1 MKKPAH
7 RFAVATSDSDFHAS
21 FKQAVSGSE
30 KPGTIVLN
38 RSDPSAFFGV
48 EIADDLRR
56 SEANV
61 LMLDVGADDKG
72 PIIEGLQALTTQ
84 MPDLRI
90 VLVGHPTSAGELLDL
105 MRAGVSDYLVKPIEN
120 GALEAALGRV
130 TRGMVEADLTGEKSG
145 RVIGFLGPK
154 GGTGVTTTV
163 TNVALKLRALTNE
176 SVLLADLNAELGT
189 ASILLGIRPRYNFVE
204 LVKNLHRMD
213 GDLLAS
219 YVTRHETGLAF
230 LPSPLTARDLEG
242 VTKQRIHAAMT
253 LLRSQYEHIVLDL
266 GNSMTPLAQAGLGVC
281 DEVVVVLTPE
291 VPALRNAK
299 RLLPLISQAVPTGQ
313 NALRFLVNRYDS
325 KVDIPLSQIRDVLGH
340 DVSAT
345 LPRVDDESVH
355 AANVGRPLVL
365 EGPGKYEK
373 ALHRLG
379 IDVAAPGSVNGVV
392 KRGVAGGLLERLRA
406 VRPAKSGKS
415 KRGSKGPAAKKAATG
430 TVKND

>member
-1 MKKPAH
+1 MKKPTY
-7 RFAVATSDSDFHAS
+7 RFAVATSDPDFHAS
-21 FKQAVSGSE
+21 FKQAVSGFE

-38 RSDPSAFFGV
+38 RTDPHEFFDAEVG
-48 EIADDLRR
+48 DDLRR
-56 SEANV
+56 SEANI
-61 LMLDVGADDKG
+61 LLLDVGGDDKG
-72 PIIEGLQALTTQ
+72 PIIQGLEALTAQ
-84 MPDLRI
+84 LPDVRI
-90 VLVGHPTSAGELLDL
+90 VLAGHPTSAGELLDL
-105 MRAGVSDYLVKPIEN
+105 MRAGVTDYLVKPIEN

-130 TRGMVEADLTGEKSG
+130 TKGIVDPDIAGAKSG
-145 RVIGFLGPK
+145 RVIGFIGPK

-163 TNVALKLRALTNE
+163 TNLALKLRALTGD

-219 YVTRHETGLAF
+219 YVTKHETGMAF

-242 VTKQRIHAAMT
+242 VTKQRIHAAMA
-253 LLRSQYEHIVLDL
+253 LLRGQYEHVVLDL

-299 RLLPLISQAVPTGQ
+299 RLLPLISQAIPTGQ
-313 NALRFLVNRYDS
+313 NGLRFLVNRYDS

-345 LPRVDDESVH
+345 LPKVEDESVH

-392 KRGVAGGLLERLRA
+392 KRGAAGGLLDRLRA
-406 VRPAKSGKS
+406 VRPTKAGKAKPG
-415 KRGSKGPAAKKAATG
+415 AKEARD
-430 TVKND
+430 VSEV